1 MIFKKKRMNIDK
13 VTNSKIMNEIKVKC
27 FIFEK
32 DRVGT
37 AYHEFQM
44 GNKKNLFWDKDS
56 ILLKEELMEETKPG
70 NFFNKYIPN
79 YNYFGP
85 SIVTKDTWCKLLA
98 ESKNES
104 WIIENLIIELT
115 PWVKNCFL
123 EYDCFTIL
131 GI

>member
-44 GNKKNLFWDKDS
+44 GNKENLFWDKDS
-56 ILLKEELMEETKPG
+56 ILLKEELMEETKLG
-70 NFFNKYIPN
+70 NFFNKYISN
-79 YNYFGP
+79 YDYFGT

-104 WIIENLIIELT
+104 WIIEKLIIELT
-115 PWVKNCFL
+115 PWVKKCFL